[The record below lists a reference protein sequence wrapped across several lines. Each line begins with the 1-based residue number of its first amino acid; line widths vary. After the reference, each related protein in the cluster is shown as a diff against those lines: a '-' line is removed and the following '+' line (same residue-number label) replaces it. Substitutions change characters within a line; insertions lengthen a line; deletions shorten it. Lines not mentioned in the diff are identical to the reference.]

1 VNGTVQVETFK
12 GRGRLLN
19 LDGQELAPVDY
30 EYQIDRT
37 HRVWK
42 GIARRSDLPDERME
56 VRAGPALLEVSSGE
70 RGPVHFYHHN
80 GEKGI
85 EIVFTGRG
93 APPGE

>member
-1 VNGTVQVETFK
+1 METFS
-12 GRGRLLN
+12 GEGRLLKP
-19 LDGQELAPVDY
+19 DGDELGPITY

-42 GIARRSDLPDERME
+42 GIARRTDHPDELLS
-56 VRAGPALLEVSSGE
+56 VRAGPAQLEVASGD
-70 RGPVHFYHHN
+70 RAPVNFYHHN

-85 EIVFTGRG
+85 EIKFTGRG

>member
-1 VNGTVQVETFK
+1 MQVETFT
-12 GRGRLLN
+12 GRGRLLT
-19 LDGQELAPVDY
+19 LGGQELAPVDY

-42 GIARRSDLPDERME
+42 GVARRIDSPERLAT
-56 VRAGPALLEVSSGE
+56 VAGPAQLEVSTGDT
-70 RGPVHFYHHN
+70 GPVHFYHRN
-80 GEKGI
+80 GDAGV